1 VRKAPWKLIKYDVL
15 DGSVRETQLFDLD
28 ENPFELLEQHQDP
41 AVIALT
47 GNQPNLNQVNLAGD
61 PRFAEKLAE
70 METLLLEEMRDL
82 DDPFRLWSQPSNE

>member
-1 VRKAPWKLIKYDVL
+1 
-15 DGSVRETQLFDLD
+15 
-28 ENPFELLEQHQDP
+28 
-41 AVIALT
+41 VIALT